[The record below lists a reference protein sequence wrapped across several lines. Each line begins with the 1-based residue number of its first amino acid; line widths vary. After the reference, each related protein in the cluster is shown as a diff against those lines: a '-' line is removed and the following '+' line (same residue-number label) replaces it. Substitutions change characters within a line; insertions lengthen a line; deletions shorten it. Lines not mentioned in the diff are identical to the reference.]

1 MACVF
6 GVDGRAGLNKQGWR
20 VARWLALCV
29 CLYVRVC
36 VCVCVCVC
44 VHVCV
49 CVAQGYV
56 AAACTR
62 GVGWGGGVGRSH
74 LLVVKLHGVH
84 LLCLFAHLE
93 ILLFQLL
100 LQLLDHEPSGFVATC
115 TSAHQLCRGV
125 SLRHRVVRS
134 ERRRQDRVGGVGGQQ
149 DNEPHT
155 DKRARHRSG
164 VGR

>member
-1 MACVF
+1 MV
-6 GVDGRAGLNKQGWR
+6 GS
-20 VARWLALCV
+20 
-29 CLYVRVC
+29 VC
-36 VCVCVCVC
+36 VCVCVCAR
-44 VHVCV
+44 
-49 CVAQGYV
+49 VAQGYV

-84 LLCLFAHLE
+84 FLCLFAHLE

-115 TSAHQLCRGV
+115 TRAHQLCRGV
-125 SLRHRVVRS
+125 SFAAQSGQVRTTQART
-134 ERRRQDRVGGVGGQQ
+134 RRWRGGQQ
-149 DNEPHT
+149 NNNTDN
-155 DKRARHRSG
+155 RARHRSD